1 MSPNIILLSKRKKKS
16 YFQLM
21 RALLNIVLSSCL
33 LISTLLGVPSSVCPK
48 KAQSKSAQKSCC
60 NTTEQQSCCCFKE
73 AKSCSCMQ
81 SSDEDQISDKPVQ
94 YIPSKKQVQITFH
107 AFYLNEKPFVNSS
120 FNILQDHIW
129 LRLTTEVQKILP
141 LLN

>member
-1 MSPNIILLSKRKKKS
+1 MTLSLIVVAVGIGVNII
-16 YFQLM
+16 
-21 RALLNIVLSSCL
+21 LSSCL
-33 LISTLLGVPSSVCPK
+33 LISTLMGVPSLVCSK
-48 KAQSKSAQKSCC
+48 KAQSIATQKSCC

-94 YIPSKKQVQITFH
+94 YIPSKKPVQITFH